1 MNNIGAPVAEKGPND
16 LEATIEKQRC
26 KIEELES
33 VIKLEVMYNKYFKQT
48 VKSAEIQL
56 ELLAKLNKDLIEENA
71 RLKLLVQK

>member
-33 VIKLEVMYNKYFKQT
+33 VIKSEVMYNKYFKQT
-48 VKSAEIQL
+48 VKSAEIQ
-56 ELLAKLNKDLIEENA
+56 
-71 RLKLLVQK
+71 

>member
-1 MNNIGAPVAEKGPND
+1 
-16 LEATIEKQRC
+16 
-26 KIEELES
+26 
-33 VIKLEVMYNKYFKQT
+33 MYNKYFKQT